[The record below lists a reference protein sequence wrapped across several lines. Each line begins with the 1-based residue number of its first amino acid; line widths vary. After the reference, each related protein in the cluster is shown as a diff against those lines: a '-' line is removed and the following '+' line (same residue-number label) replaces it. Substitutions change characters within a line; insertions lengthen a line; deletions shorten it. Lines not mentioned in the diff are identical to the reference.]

1 MSKIDDHK
9 LIDVHDDL
17 DDIVKSKDKVFV
29 LFYASWCPFS
39 ARFLP
44 IFERYAQGN
53 VQNCLCIRIDD
64 KANLM
69 EKYSVEVVPTELL
82 FENGKFLNG

>member
-1 MSKIDDHK
+1 M
-9 LIDVHDDL
+9 
-17 DDIVKSKDKVFV
+17 KSKDKVFV

-69 EKYSVEVVPTELL
+69 EKYSVEVVQQY
-82 FENGKFLNG
+82 FYSKMGKFQNA